1 MVDYQKKGSPFTIHT
16 TNIWVYIWLQHT
28 YLYELYK
35 APRYQSTF
43 THWSSPGSAVRT
55 KDQLNWFHASVTLID
70 LILLPRYSKVVIAG
84 YFPDPSRVSSTA
96 SLLGTQKKETDIRP
110 WCNNF
115 SSVGIGTRCFC
126 KRVEKNFISGGLGLA
141 VMMSENTELLPPWI
155 PSLRQ
160 GFAKSKV
167 CQLNGQGKYGTSGS

>member
-1 MVDYQKKGSPFTIHT
+1 MVGYQKKGSPFTIHT

-115 SSVGIGTRCFC
+115 SSVGIGTRCCC
-126 KRVEKNFISGGLGLA
+126 KRVEKNFISGGLRLA
-141 VMMSENTELLPPWI
+141 VMMSENRAYWI
-155 PSLRQ
+155 IVTMNTI
-160 GFAKSKV
+160 A
-167 CQLNGQGKYGTSGS
+167 